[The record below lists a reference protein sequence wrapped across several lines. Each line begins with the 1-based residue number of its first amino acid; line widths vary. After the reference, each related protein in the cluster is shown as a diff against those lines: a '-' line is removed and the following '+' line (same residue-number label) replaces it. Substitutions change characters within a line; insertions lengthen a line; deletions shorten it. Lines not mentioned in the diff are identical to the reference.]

1 MDIVYDWDIVK
12 VEFVLKEGELY
23 YVIKTIKFQYTG
35 IDQVSNQSYTV
46 PGEID
51 LLKADP
57 NNYLPRGQVTKND
70 YISWIKQSGISEN
83 YLRKIICHE
92 IMLKNQK

>member
-1 MDIVYDWDIVK
+1 M
-12 VEFVLKEGELY
+12 
-23 YVIKTIKFQYTG
+23 
-35 IDQVSNQSYTV
+35 

-51 LLKADP
+51 LLKADQ
-57 NNYLPRGQVTKND
+57 NNYIPRGQVTKND

-83 YLRKIICHE
+83 YLRQIICHE